1 MQHVLVDTGVWY
13 AMFDNGDPYWGQTTE
28 KEALL
33 ELFAVVIPWP
43 TMYETLR
50 TRMARNRRSMRRL
63 EEYLKRP
70 HLAFLDDSPYREG
83 ALDLSFSSS
92 LRGFRPLSM
101 VDCLIRFILE
111 DVNVMV
117 HYLATFND
125 RDFQDVCHK
134 RRIEIF

>member
-1 MQHVLVDTGVWY
+1 
-13 AMFDNGDPYWGQTTE
+13 MFDNRDPYWGQTTG
-28 KEALL
+28 KEELI

-43 TMYETLR
+43 IMYETLR
-50 TRMARNRRSMRRL
+50 TRMARNRRSMQGL
-63 EEYLKRP
+63 EVYLKRP
-70 HLAFLDDSPYREG
+70 HLNFLDDSPYREG
-83 ALDLSFSSS
+83 ALDQSLSFS

-101 VDCLIRFILE
+101 VDCLIRLILE

-125 RDFQDVCHK
+125 RDFRDVCQK